1 LLGEDAWEVVP
12 PKLDVGSREGCGDT
26 MMGAI
31 AASLARGDQLA
42 EALVLGAGAGAVN
55 FLRHGLGTGSRREV
69 EELAREVEL
78 RRL

>member
-1 LLGEDAWEVVP
+1 
-12 PKLDVGSREGCGDT
+12 

-31 AASLARGDQLA
+31 AASLAFGRELPDA
-42 EALVLGAGAGAVN
+42 IVLGAGAGAVN